1 MSTPTIE
8 IRPFA
13 YQTASDDE
21 FRRLNTFENLIRR
34 ERIPED
40 PVVSDEECIR
50 WWRSKPASFVIEP
63 WLAWNEAGE
72 IVGKGFGVM
81 FGVDSNQHL
90 LQFDLE
96 VHPAY
101 RRQGL
106 GKQLLGYIVDIARR
120 NNRTLLATGTTDRIP
135 AGVMFMERIGARK
148 GLEGHT
154 NQLEIADLD
163 RSLLEQWQQRAQER
177 AAGFTLGLW
186 TGPYPTDQLEEIA
199 QLYSVMNTAPRDT
212 MEMEDVTFTPALLQE
227 WDQNLVATNTER
239 WALYTRENATGRL
252 AGFTVVFWHP
262 DRPHILGQG
271 DTGVFPAY
279 RGLGL
284 GRWLKA
290 AMLEKVL
297 RERPQVTVV
306 RTGNADSNAGMLQI
320 NHELGFKPFMAE
332 CFWQVERALVEA
344 YLQRGSESVDAEA

>member
-1 MSTPTIE
+1 MSTPTVV

-21 FRRLNTFENLIRR
+21 FRLLNTFENLIRR

-40 PVVSDEECIR
+40 PVVSDEECMK
-50 WWRSKPASFVIEP
+50 WWRSKPNSFIIEP
-63 WLAWNEAGE
+63 WLAWNGAGE

-81 FGVDSNQHL
+81 FAGETNQHL

-106 GKQLLGYIVDIARR
+106 GKRLLGYIVEIAQR
-120 NNRTLLATGTTDRIP
+120 NNRTLLATGTSDRIP
-135 AGVMFMERIGARK
+135 AGAIFMARIGANK

-154 NQLEIADLD
+154 NQLLIADLD
-163 RSLLEQWQQRAQER
+163 RRLLDQWQQRASER
-177 AAGFTLGLW
+177 AAGFRLGLW
-186 TGPYPTDQLEEIA
+186 TGPYPTDQLAEIA
-199 QLYSVMNTAPRDT
+199 HLYSVMNTAPRD
-212 MEMEDVTFTPALLQE
+212 ELQMEDFTFTPALLEE
-227 WDQNLVATNTER
+227 WDQNLLATNTER
-239 WALYTRENATGRL
+239 WALYARETATGRL
-252 AGFTVVFWHP
+252 AGFTAVFWHP

-271 DTGVFPAY
+271 DTGVFPEY
-279 RGLGL
+279 RGFGL

-306 RTGNADSNAGMLQI
+306 RTGNADSNAGMLKI
-320 NHELGFKPFMAE
+320 NHELGFKPFIAE
-332 CFWQVERALVEA
+332 CFWQVERTQVEA
-344 YLQRGSESVDAEA
+344 YLGQSAET

>member
-1 MSTPTIE
+1 MSTPSIE

-21 FRRLNTFENLIRR
+21 FRRLNTFENLLRR
-34 ERIPED
+34 ERIPDD
-40 PVVSDEECIR
+40 PVVSDEECMQ
-50 WWRSKPASFVIEP
+50 WWRSKPSAFVIEP

-72 IVGKGFGVM
+72 IVGCAFGFM
-81 FGVDSNQHL
+81 IAENSNQHL

-106 GKQLLGYIVDIARR
+106 GKRLLGYLVEIAQR
-120 NNRTLLATGTTDRIP
+120 NNRTLLATGTNDRIP
-135 AGVMFMERIGARK
+135 AGALFMERIGARK

-154 NQLEIADLD
+154 NQLVIADLD
-163 RSLLEQWQQRAQER
+163 RALLDQWQQRAQER
-177 AAGFTLGLW
+177 ATGFTLGIW
-186 TGPYPTDQLEEIA
+186 AGPYPADQLEEIA
-199 QLYSVMNTAPRDT
+199 HLYSVMNTAPRDDL
-212 MEMEDVTFTPALLQE
+212 EMEDFTFTPALLQE
-227 WDQNLVATNTER
+227 WDQNLLATNTER
-239 WALYTRENATGRL
+239 WALYARENATGRL

-271 DTGVFPAY
+271 DTGVFPEY
-279 RGLGL
+279 RGKGL

-306 RTGNADSNAGMLQI
+306 RTGNADSNTAMLKI
-320 NHELGFKPFMAE
+320 NHELGFKPFISE
-332 CFWQVERALVEA
+332 CFWQVERSQVED
-344 YLQRGSESVDAEA
+344 YLGRK